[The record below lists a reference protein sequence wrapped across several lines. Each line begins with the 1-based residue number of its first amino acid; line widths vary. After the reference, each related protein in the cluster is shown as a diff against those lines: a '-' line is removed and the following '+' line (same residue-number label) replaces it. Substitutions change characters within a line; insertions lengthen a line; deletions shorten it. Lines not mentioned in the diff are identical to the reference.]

1 MKDSGADLKTEFVQP
16 SPANAAPP
24 GLMEGAGPG
33 PDEAQG
39 PIADNFVMGHGEATE
54 GNPLVLPA
62 SPCSPL
68 LPTSILAT
76 EGNPP
81 RSPGLGK
88 RSAKPLQVYSRR
100 RSRRRRAAHPEA
112 TTTVLTT
119 ELEPEAIPKSPCVPA
134 GDVAAPAPSPAVTP
148 SNHDAFISKLSGRTA
163 GLLPVPAIS
172 KRRKKNSATG

>member
-1 MKDSGADLKTEFVQP
+1 MNFTQKFFLGTLFSVEKTSFAC
-16 SPANAAPP
+16 STAAIIMCVRVPHP
-24 GLMEGAGPG
+24 TSSMATEGS
-33 PDEAQG
+33 
-39 PIADNFVMGHGEATE
+39 HGEATE

-148 SNHDAFISKLSGRTA
+148 SNHDAFISKLSRRTA